1 MLPILSWKA
10 SSRDVDSSRRTRA
23 QAAVSFDL
31 VCPLVV
37 HRASLA
43 LAQHWSVRQ
52 RMSAYFSFIV
62 EHCFHDVH
70 GVEIPE
76 LMLPTDIQESN
87 KIARRYIADKHM
99 DDKLL

>member
-1 MLPILSWKA
+1 
-10 SSRDVDSSRRTRA
+10 
-23 QAAVSFDL
+23 
-31 VCPLVV
+31 
-37 HRASLA
+37 
-43 LAQHWSVRQ
+43 
-52 RMSAYFSFIV
+52 MSAYFSFIV